1 VEARGDATRGGE
13 SRRATGDATRLRVLS
28 QQGKPPVVEFVVRLR
43 LHRARTRPR
52 AESAKERELASPGRS
67 AKKEMRAGRWDGQV
81 PPLPTAP
88 LRCVRARTMPRD
100 ARGPRANARESS
112 GAPLQAPGPRATC
125 ANRERGPRGDA
136 VRASGGPR
144 CLFSRVVQEICSR
157 VCGRERLAPNRRSAN
172 PDFQRNLEPEKVD
185 SFGERKSFKP
195 RKEPGPVS
203 AFPLINSIRDV
214 PRALARRQFSTGSSP
229 ISRARDLADLPCFLP
244 PWRAA

>member
-1 VEARGDATRGGE
+1 MAVRVAVGNLSGCSTIAE
-13 SRRATGDATRLRVLS
+13 RAFA
-28 QQGKPPVVEFVVRLR
+28 P
-43 LHRARTRPR
+43 RARRSENSRPR
-52 AESAKERELASPGRS
+52 EGAP
-67 AKKEMRAGRWDGQV
+67 KEMRAGRWDGQV

-125 ANRERGPRGDA
+125 ANRERGPRGNA
-136 VRASGGPR
+136 VRASRGPR

-157 VCGRERLAPNRRSAN
+157 VCGRERLAANRRSAN

-203 AFPLINSIRDV
+203 DQPFPS
-214 PRALARRQFSTGSSP
+214 STP
-229 ISRARDLADLPCFLP
+229 FPTSRARSRGGSSAQALLQS
-244 PWRAA
+244 RARAISPTFRVSSRHGARRE